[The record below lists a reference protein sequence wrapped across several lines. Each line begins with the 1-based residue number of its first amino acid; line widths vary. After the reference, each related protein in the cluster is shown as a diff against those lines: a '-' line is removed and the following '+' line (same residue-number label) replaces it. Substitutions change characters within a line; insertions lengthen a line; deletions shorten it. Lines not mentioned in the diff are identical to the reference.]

1 MYGKVFIVLLFFIT
15 SSNGQLC
22 PDSTGAAA
30 VNCTLVPGCNYDN
43 GTLTALATQCSN
55 EMDDSDC
62 ESLFPCTASSSG
74 ATCNQT
80 LNSGTSGDPSTYP
93 YVRAPACTNANLQN
107 IALQCKYIKVIY
119 DLYMD
124 L

>member
-1 MYGKVFIVLLFFIT
+1 MYGKVFIVLFFFIA

-22 PDSTGAAA
+22 PDSTGAAT
-30 VNCTLVPGCNYDN
+30 VNCTLVSGCNYDN
-43 GTLTALATQCSN
+43 GTLTALATACSN
-55 EMDDSDC
+55 ELSDSAC
-62 ESLFPCTASSSG
+62 EALFPCTTSTSG
-74 ATCNQT
+74 ASCNQSA
-80 LNSGTSGDPSTYP
+80 NSGTSGDASTYP
-93 YVRAPACTNANLQN
+93 YVRAPACTDSDLES